1 MIWYDTDIGIYK
13 TRRLV
18 PLGGSLEGH
27 VDIKDLN
34 YLRELGYRIG
44 LDRIGQAGQDRT
56 GQAGTPIT
64 LEWGREWR

>member
-34 YLRELGYRIG
+34 YLRELGYRIRWNGIG
-44 LDRIGQAGQDRT
+44 LDRTGRT
-56 GQAGTPIT
+56 GRNTD
-64 LEWGREWR
+64 